1 MSYRVSYPVVDE
13 ALANFLLLVLVFAV
27 SVVVAVGVGSYF
39 GVLDSAVIV
48 EQMGRFVI
56 DHAFAA

>member
-13 ALANFLLLVLVFAV
+13 ALANFLLLVFVFATC
-27 SVVVAVGVGSYF
+27 VVVAVGVGSYL
-39 GVLDSAVIV
+39 GVLDAAVVV
-48 EQMGRFVI
+48 EQLGRFVI